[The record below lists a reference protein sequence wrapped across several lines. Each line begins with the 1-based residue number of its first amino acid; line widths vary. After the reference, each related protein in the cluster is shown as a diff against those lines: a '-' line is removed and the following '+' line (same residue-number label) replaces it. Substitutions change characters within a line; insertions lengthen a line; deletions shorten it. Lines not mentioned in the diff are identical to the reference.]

1 MFNLLF
7 ILTTIAGLGVFS
19 YMISL
24 IILVLGIKSL
34 DSDIEYSII
43 KTWIINIKKHYKKA
57 LKLSLFYSVFGFVF
71 IFDTMYFYLILQSS
85 PSTVYTIFYYLFLV
99 IDIFFLFA
107 IINAAFVFVY
117 FPNLDIK
124 KNIKYSFKL
133 IQLVPM
139 QAIILMVLLILTVVW
154 FYVFPLVIVFI
165 WFSVIIY
172 CYHTM
177 IKRTYSRLVADEV
190 KSLDMYDEY

>member
-1 MFNLLF
+1 
-7 ILTTIAGLGVFS
+7 
-19 YMISL
+19 
-24 IILVLGIKSL
+24 
-34 DSDIEYSII
+34 
-43 KTWIINIKKHYKKA
+43 
-57 LKLSLFYSVFGFVF
+57 
-71 IFDTMYFYLILQSS
+71 
-85 PSTVYTIFYYLFLV
+85 LV